1 MDGPVMK
8 GLRLLALPIAG
19 LAGALVIAWA
29 VAGGLKAQPIDQRLA
44 DCGASTPGNEV
55 LASVNLGRGR
65 DFWNRL
71 PAALGAPELDNDR
84 PALLVVFKGDYTWF
98 RTGEVYQNVVCVYQD
113 GYPHI
118 YPNVNLTGAD
128 LKP

>member
-1 MDGPVMK
+1 MDGSVMS
-8 GLRLLALPIAG
+8 GRRLLALPVVG
-19 LAGALVIAWA
+19 LGGALLVALAAAGALT
-29 VAGGLKAQPIDQRLA
+29 AQPMDQRLA

-65 DFWNRL
+65 EFWNRL

-98 RTGEVYQNVVCVYQD
+98 RTGEVFQNVVCVYQD

-118 YPNVNLTGAD
+118 YPDVNLTGANI
-128 LKP
+128 KP